1 MISSCTDFSVPLLDP
16 DRALELVRP
25 AAFAAVDLALI
36 EHPHLHPANFAPTST
51 GAAIGL
57 ECVSSP
63 GDRPAAPCDE
73 SDTLSNRS

>member
-36 EHPHLHPANFAPTST
+36 EHSHLHPADLRADLHACGDRSRVR
-51 GAAIGL
+51 L
-57 ECVSSP
+57 LP
-63 GDRPAAPCDE
+63 GDGPAAPCDE
-73 SDTLSNRS
+73 SDTLSSRS